1 MMELKEHPCD
11 WCGSNQYSV
20 VMQSRDYLTDKPG
33 KFQFVKCA
41 QCGLLRQNPRLDWP
55 DLLTYYPDDF
65 PSHRQQVSE
74 IPSKLKRL
82 NKRYGLWKR
91 VRFINQYKSSGNW
104 LDVGCG
110 TGRLLQEAQLWDQWK
125 LFGLEP
131 ISRLAEYTKTKLN
144 IPTYPISFEDFQEDG
159 TRFDIITMWDVL
171 EHLPSPASGIRKVT
185 RLLNQDGYFIFTI
198 PNLNSIWRKIFKQS
212 WIGYELPR
220 HFYLYPPGVL
230 NQMLEESGLQ
240 IINQRCIAGGHGTLM
255 LDLVRWNKDKKFRFL
270 SKLLDKGEDFLPIRL
285 ITLIPLWIIDKLK
298 LGTNITYVAKKI

>member
-1 MMELKEHPCD
+1 MELKEHPCD
-11 WCGSNQYSV
+11 WCGSNHYHV
-20 VMQSRDYLTDKPG
+20 VMQSRDYLTDMPG
-33 KFQFVKCA
+33 KFQFVECT
-41 QCGLLRQNPRLDWP
+41 QCGLLRQNPRLDWS

-91 VRFINQYKSSGNW
+91 VRFINQYKVSGNW

-131 ISRLAEYTKTKLN
+131 ISHLAEYTKTKLN
-144 IPTYPISFEDFQEDG
+144 IPTYPISFEDFQDDG

-171 EHLPSPASGIRKVT
+171 EHLPAPAAGIRKIAS
-185 RLLNQDGYFIFTI
+185 LLNPDGYFIFTI
-198 PNLNSIWRKIFKQS
+198 PNLNSIWRKIFKES

-220 HFYLYPPGVL
+220 HLYLYPPGVL
-230 NQMLEESGLQ
+230 EKMLEGSDLK
-240 IINQRCIAGGHGTLM
+240 IIKRKCIAGSHGALM
-255 LDLVRWNKDKKFRFL
+255 LDLARWNKDINSKFL
-270 SKLLDKGEDFLPIRL
+270 LKLLEKGEDFLPLRL

-298 LGTNITYVAKKI
+298 LGTNITYIAKKI